1 MGFTNGAHSGQIEH
15 FLPGY
20 IESYALDLHG
30 QVTLDERIQFHKIDG
45 TPVYKS
51 VVEIKGNCL
60 SYINYFFSCQR
71 IFIVKYLLLGRYLCW
86 WTISTRE
93 YHPPSSTSFSTDM
106 IYHRYIYY

>member
-30 QVTLDERIQFHKIDG
+30 QVTLDERIQFHIIDG

-60 SYINYFFSCQR
+60 SYINFF
-71 IFIVKYLLLGRYLCW
+71 FLVNVYLLLN
-86 WTISTRE
+86 
-93 YHPPSSTSFSTDM
+93 
-106 IYHRYIYY
+106 IYYWVDTSAVGLLVPESIIHPVVRLSALT

>member
-60 SYINYFFSCQR
+60 SYINFF
-71 IFIVKYLLLGRYLCW
+71 FLVNVYLLLN
-86 WTISTRE
+86 
-93 YHPPSSTSFSTDM
+93 
-106 IYHRYIYY
+106 IYYWVDTSAGGLLVPESIIHPVVRLSALT